1 MALTEE
7 VEPLALR
14 AEDGDDRHRSVDDAE
29 PMRVRVL
36 NST

>member
-14 AEDGDDRHRSVDDAE
+14 AEDGDDRLVVQVVRIGHRRDVY
-29 PMRVRVL
+29 RR
-36 NST
+36 